1 MNVFERSWEVT
12 KATFSVML
20 HNKKMIWFA
29 VADAVLSVLAFI
41 PAIVIGLMLGGVV
54 QGKGAT
60 SVLMLSILAAYFIA
74 YFFTVFFDVAV
85 VYTAKRE
92 FEKKHATTGEIIS
105 FTFKRMKS
113 IIGWALING
122 SVGLILKSLKGR
134 SRNGRSNPIGHLLSG
149 LLSSAWS
156 VLIIFVIPS
165 IVYENKGPIKAVK
178 TSFNTVRR
186 TWGELLIR
194 YFGLGLVQGGVVFV
208 GLLVFSIVG
217 FIGYDLGLVYIM
229 AGAFV
234 LFIIYSIIVG
244 IIFAVANQVFDTA
257 LYEYVHHGKVP
268 GEYKEETLKH
278 AFKSRKGGFI

>member
-229 AGAFV
+229 AGAF
-234 LFIIYSIIVG
+234 
-244 IIFAVANQVFDTA
+244 
-257 LYEYVHHGKVP
+257 
-268 GEYKEETLKH
+268 
-278 AFKSRKGGFI
+278 